1 MKELNI
7 NGYKE
12 TIIERSDYPFETCN
26 EILNNET
33 TAILGYGPQGCG
45 QGLNMRDQGFDVI
58 LGLRKGMSWEKAL
71 KDGWV
76 EGENLF
82 SIKEA
87 TARGTIIQFLL
98 SDAGQ
103 IQAWPMVKENLH
115 KGDALYFSHGFG
127 VIFNDDTGIV
137 PPDGIDVILVAPKGS
152 GLTVR
157 THFQAGRGINAS
169 FAIHRSL
176 AFPVKS

>member
-1 MKELNI
+1 MVCVVLLVQCSFSLIGEWCLRKLRTLLQIDGAVEN
-7 NGYKE
+7 
-12 TIIERSDYPFETCN
+12 
-26 EILNNET
+26 
-33 TAILGYGPQGCG
+33 LGYGPQGYG

-58 LGLRKGMSWEKAL
+58 LGLRKGISWEKAL

-115 KGDALYFSHGFG
+115 EGDALYFSHGLG
-127 VIFNDDTGIV
+127 VIFNDDTGKWKASQTASWFTHCV
-137 PPDGIDVILVAPKGS
+137 LPKVKNSFYKALPSLTLLVFSTVILLSQYIV
-152 GLTVR
+152 
-157 THFQAGRGINAS
+157 
-169 FAIHRSL
+169 
-176 AFPVKS
+176 